1 MLLWIDLSTQL
12 PAKGKV
18 KARQGQQWVMFL
30 PGIIPWPFFIKHYKY
45 GLNDPHWRL
54 LPYSPRCAS
63 SPRLEDT
70 LTWWMRVCSWTSNGP
85 IPPLIHKCKHSLRLG
100 FHLHYGLW
108 RQWWSQNDA
117 PEDFP
122 CCRTVYRPHLPGCVK
137 SLTAKHAPS
146 SILPKARAVMRDL
159 SYPQMQTP
167 VLQSPAPFKGAAH
180 SLAEFYPMPSSLD
193 MVQE

>member
-1 MLLWIDLSTQL
+1 MVSMTLTDGYC
-12 PAKGKV
+12 PAALTVRPPLGW
-18 KARQGQQWVMFL
+18 RT
-30 PGIIPWPFFIKHYKY
+30 
-45 GLNDPHWRL
+45 HWRGGGEFA
-54 LPYSPRCAS
+54 PEPQMVQFPA
-63 SPRLEDT
+63 
-70 LTWWMRVCSWTSNGP
+70 
-85 IPPLIHKCKHSLRLG
+85 LIHKRKHSLRLA

-108 RQWWSQNDA
+108 RQRWSQNDA

-122 CCRTVYRPHLPGCVK
+122 CCRTVYLPHLPGCVK

-167 VLQSPAPFKGAAH
+167 VLRSPAPFKGAAH
-180 SLAEFYPMPSSLD
+180 SLAEFYPMPSILD

>member
-1 MLLWIDLSTQL
+1 MVL
-12 PAKGKV
+12 
-18 KARQGQQWVMFL
+18 M
-30 PGIIPWPFFIKHYKY
+30 
-45 GLNDPHWRL
+45 
-54 LPYSPRCAS
+54 
-63 SPRLEDT
+63 T
-70 LTWWMRVCSWTSNGP
+70 LTDGYCPTALTVCPPSAGGHTDVVDESLLLNLRCSNS
-85 IPPLIHKCKHSLRLG
+85 PLHIQCKHSLRLG

-122 CCRTVYRPHLPGCVK
+122 CCHTVYRPHLPGCVK
-137 SLTAKHAPS
+137 PLTAKHSPS

-159 SYPQMQTP
+159 NYPQMQTP

-180 SLAEFYPMPSSLD
+180 SLAEFYPMPASLD